1 MNAEIISRQWLLVS
15 ELYPHPTVQGE
26 GPSIG
31 RRCTFLRL
39 GGCNLRCGI
48 NGGWRCDTPYTWDFQ
63 GVLGHRYDPQVELT
77 RVTMQDVVS
86 WLRGHVAQGVDLL
99 VITGG
104 EPLLQQAG
112 LCELIRVSRFEFPD
126 LEFEIETNGT
136 IRPLTALLSS
146 SRVSFNVSPKLSN
159 SGNPRDQRINLV
171 ALRDFVKAKAIYKFV
186 VSSPDDLDEIDDLVT
201 QAEIPRRRVY
211 LMPEGTDSETV
222 SRHLTALADLAIK
235 RGYNLTTR
243 LHIILWGKERL
254 R

>member
-1 MNAEIISRQWLLVS
+1 VHE
-15 ELYPHPTVQGE
+15 
-26 GPSIG
+26 
-31 RRCTFLRL
+31 
-39 GGCNLRCGI
+39 
-48 NGGWRCDTPYTWDFQ
+48 
-63 GVLGHRYDPQVELT
+63 
-77 RVTMQDVVS
+77 VVS
-86 WLRGHVAQGVDLL
+86 WLKGHVIRGVDLL

-112 LCELIRVSRFEFPD
+112 LCELIRISCSEFPD

-136 IRPLTALLSS
+136 IRPRTLTELPSA

-159 SGNPRDQRINLV
+159 SGNPRDQRINLE
-171 ALRDFVKAKAIYKFV
+171 ALRDFTRTRAIYKFV
-186 VSSPDDLDEIDDLVT
+186 VSSPGDLDEIDDLISQVG
-201 QAEIPRRRVY
+201 IPRRRVY

-222 SRHLTALADLAIK
+222 SRHLTALADLAIE

>member
-1 MNAEIISRQWLLVS
+1 
-15 ELYPHPTVQGE
+15 
-26 GPSIG
+26 
-31 RRCTFLRL
+31 
-39 GGCNLRCGI
+39 
-48 NGGWRCDTPYTWDFQ
+48 
-63 GVLGHRYDPQVELT
+63 
-77 RVTMQDVVS
+77 MQDVVS